1 MWKAVTEENRC
12 NHVSSIASV
21 HAISSI

>member
-21 HAISSI
+21 HTISSI